1 MDISKNTVILD
12 LNRYNELMTYEKFAL
27 EDIEENAIYIN
38 RDYGGIT
45 KYNIL
50 TTDEC
55 LKEIGEKYNFVLEN
69 TVSLTL
75 YNDLRDKNKILDE
88 RNDELLREVN
98 KMAEDFEIIAKEL
111 RTFKAMSVKEF
122 KEYKKNK

>member
-1 MDISKNTVILD
+1 MS
-12 LNRYNELMTYEKFAL
+12 YEKFAL

-69 TVSLTL
+69 TVSIDN
-75 YNDLRDKNKILDE
+75 YNELRKKNK
-88 RNDELLREVN
+88 LLTE
-98 KMAEDFEIIAKEL
+98 EIENNIRRIKEL
-111 RTFKAMSVKEF
+111 HDQVDEYSDNFFKLNNMSVKEF
-122 KEYKKNK
+122 KEYKKHQ